1 MLARMTAGVLGA
13 TLFFG
18 SIGFGQE
25 QPPPPDGPPNFAQ
38 MRQEMMDRLKEAVG
52 ASDDEW
58 KVIQPRIEKVQDL
71 QRQTGGRGPG
81 MFMGPPPGG
90 PGGGP
95 GGPPPGGPD
104 NANGPQAARDN
115 GGGPGPGPG
124 GPPPGGP
131 DGGFGGPGGPGGPGD
146 FTPSEV
152 QQKQMDLHETLQ
164 SQDASPDE
172 VKAKVTALREARAK
186 AKVQLA
192 QAQEELR
199 GVLSLRQEAVL
210 VTFGILE

>member
-1 MLARMTAGVLGA
+1 MLGRMTAGVLGA
-13 TLFFG
+13 TLVFG
-18 SIGFGQE
+18 SIGYGQ
-25 QPPPPDGPPNFAQ
+25 QQPPDGPPNFAQ

-81 MFMGPPPGG
+81 MFFGPPPGG
-90 PGGGP
+90 PGGPGNGGGP
-95 GGPPPGGPD
+95 GGPPPGGAD
-104 NANGPQAARDN
+104 NANAPQAGRDN
-115 GGGPGPGPG
+115 GGPGPG

-131 DGGFGGPGGPGGPGD
+131 NGGFPGPGGPGGPDGQ
-146 FTPSEV
+146 TPSEV
-152 QQKQMDLHETLQ
+152 QQKQMDLRETLQ
-164 SQDASPDE
+164 SQDASQDE
-172 VKAKVTALREARAK
+172 VKAKVTALREARAR

-210 VTFGILE
+210 VTYGILE